1 VIFDRF
7 RNTPDNASCMGK
19 RCPKKHNQNSLIRF
33 SLTLWFL
40 RGAQDPIPSR
50 TRPSNSSAPMVLS
63 LKAWESRSLQGL
75 PKTYDL
81 VTMSK
86 ENFQKPLTGNG
97 EGFLRLAPFAGRQ
110 SELLPA
116 SLQPSA
122 VLSGPVAMTAA
133 LERPWGTGGAAHAGR
148 WMVGR
153 QACPYCRRGHASRNR
168 GSPAQLARSCSPG

>member
-1 VIFDRF
+1 
-7 RNTPDNASCMGK
+7 MGK

-86 ENFQKPLTGNG
+86 EIFQKPLTGNG
-97 EGFLRLAPFAGRQ
+97 EGFLRLACSHFAWCNV
-110 SELLPA
+110 PA
-116 SLQPSA
+116 GA
-122 VLSGPVAMTAA
+122 RGPVLTAGSA
-133 LERPWGTGGAAHAGR
+133 WILPFRASDEGHRTKGIGR
-148 WMVGR
+148 R
-153 QACPYCRRGHASRNR
+153 ASDE
-168 GSPAQLARSCSPG
+168 

>member
-1 VIFDRF
+1 
-7 RNTPDNASCMGK
+7 MGK

-97 EGFLRLAPFAGRQ
+97 EGFLRLACSHFAWFNVPAAAEDPVLTAGSAWILPFRASDEGHRTKGIGRRASDEGHRTKGIGRRASDEGHRVRQ
-110 SELLPA
+110 SAGLPLLYCTA
-116 SLQPSA
+116 VHSPS
-122 VLSGPVAMTAA
+122 VRYPV
-133 LERPWGTGGAAHAGR
+133 R
-148 WMVGR
+148 
-153 QACPYCRRGHASRNR
+153 
-168 GSPAQLARSCSPG
+168 